1 MEVISL
7 YEMEVSPIEI
17 LSLMKDNIYNYN
29 KKQSL
34 MDIDKNYIVQRK
46 FLISLI
52 RKISRKIGFKSQTF
66 FMAVNYLDIIF
77 SKKSDIFYNY
87 SLLAVGCLI
96 ISYKFCENVPL
107 RPIFKYFVNLYNNEV
122 KDDNYKI
129 TKEDLFKYEIIICKI
144 LDYKLNYYT
153 IYDFNF
159 FFFGNGIIKIEQL
172 KKLNYDITAL
182 NTEINNSSTNM
193 NSSSQIKK
201 ILIKI
206 YERSRHYLDIIIENL
221 ICLKYDSLLISIC
234 IMENSIDY
242 VLLNEINLT
251 NELKYQISVSNDK
264 ESREKFKNLLNK
276 IEGLRSLDSNEYIKS
291 LKRNY
296 EMYKEEVKEIIKA
309 KEIEERLNGFID
321 SLNYQ
326 RSNLKD
332 KHKYIMSLLYIKD
345 NRFESTFENNAND

>member
-206 YERSRHYLDIIIENL
+206 YERSRHYL
-221 ICLKYDSLLISIC
+221 
-234 IMENSIDY
+234 
-242 VLLNEINLT
+242 
-251 NELKYQISVSNDK
+251 
-264 ESREKFKNLLNK
+264 K
-276 IEGLRSLDSNEYIKS
+276 I
-291 LKRNY
+291 
-296 EMYKEEVKEIIKA
+296 
-309 KEIEERLNGFID
+309 
-321 SLNYQ
+321 
-326 RSNLKD
+326 
-332 KHKYIMSLLYIKD
+332 
-345 NRFESTFENNAND
+345 